1 MQALSATSPAHLSAL
16 SGLATDTRP
25 IAELRG
31 LAARDPQAA
40 TREVARQFEAM
51 FMHELLRSMRQA
63 TLASGL
69 LDNAATGLGT
79 EMLDAQYAQKLAGLR
94 GGLADVIA
102 RQIAQQMGLPPPDAP
117 AAARGVGAASP
128 PSLLSPPGGPA
139 AAAATEP
146 TADAD
151 PAAPAPLRRATDQI
165 GKDFIARH
173 LDAARAAEAASG
185 IPAAFMLAQAALETG
200 WGRRD
205 IRLPDGAPSNNL
217 FGIKAGPGWRG
228 PVTEITTTEYIGGVP
243 RSVRASFRAYAS
255 IEESFADYA
264 RLITQSRRYAE
275 VVAQAGTA
283 QGFAQALQRAG
294 FATDPAYADK
304 LSGVINTTLRL
315 KRALA

>member
-16 SGLATDTRP
+16 AGLAIDTRP
-25 IAELRG
+25 IAELHG

-69 LDNAATGLGT
+69 LDNAATGMGT
-79 EMLDAQYAQKLAGLR
+79 EMLDAQYAQKLSGLR

-102 RQIAQQMGLPPPDAP
+102 RQIAQQMGLPPAGAAAAGAAGAGPSALPP
-117 AAARGVGAASP
+117 AAAG
-128 PSLLSPPGGPA
+128 
-139 AAAATEP
+139 
-146 TADAD
+146 AD
-151 PAAPAPLRRATDQI
+151 PAAAVEGSGPAPPRRATDAI
-165 GKDFIARH
+165 GKDFITRH
-173 LDAARAAEAASG
+173 LAAARATEAASG

-205 IRLPDGAPSNNL
+205 IRMPDGSPSNNL
-217 FGIKAGPGWRG
+217 FGIKATPGWRG

-243 RSVRASFRAYAS
+243 RTVRASFRAYAS

-264 RLITQSRRYAE
+264 RLITQSRRYAG
-275 VVAQAGTA
+275 VVAQAETA

-304 LSGVINTTLRL
+304 LTGVINTTLRL

>member
-16 SGLATDTRP
+16 SGLASDTRP

-63 TLASGL
+63 TPASGL
-69 LDNAATGLGT
+69 LDNAATGIGT
-79 EMLDAQYAQKLAGLR
+79 EMLDAQYAQKLSGLR

-102 RQIAQQMGLPPPDAP
+102 RQIAQQMGLPLPD
-117 AAARGVGAASP
+117 
-128 PSLLSPPGGPA
+128 A
-139 AAAATEP
+139 AAAARAPAPAAGSAALLPPAAGAAAAAEG
-146 TADAD
+146 ADD
-151 PAAPAPLRRATDQI
+151 AAPAPPRRATDQI

-173 LDAARAAEAASG
+173 LDAARATEAASG

-205 IRLPDGAPSNNL
+205 IRMPDGSPSNNL
-217 FGIKAGPGWRG
+217 FGIKATPGWRG

-243 RSVRASFRAYAS
+243 RTVRASFRAYAS

-264 RLITQSRRYAE
+264 RLITQSRRYAG
-275 VVAQAGTA
+275 VVAQAETA

-304 LSGVINTTLRL
+304 LTGVINTTLRL

>member
-16 SGLATDTRP
+16 SGLAIDTRP
-25 IAELRG
+25 VAELRG

-69 LDNAATGLGT
+69 LDNAATGMGT
-79 EMLDAQYAQKLAGLR
+79 EMLDAQYAQKLSGLR

-102 RQIAQQMGLPPPDAP
+102 RQIAQQMGLPPEGA
-117 AAARGVGAASP
+117 AAARAAGAGPSTP
-128 PSLLSPPGGPA
+128 PDAG
-139 AAAATEP
+139 
-146 TADAD
+146 AD
-151 PAAPAPLRRATDQI
+151 PAAAVDGSGPAPPRRATDLV

-173 LDAARAAEAASG
+173 LDAARATEAASG

-205 IRLPDGAPSNNL
+205 IRMPDGSPSNNL
-217 FGIKAGPGWRG
+217 FGIKATPGWRG

-243 RSVRASFRAYAS
+243 RTVRASFRAYAS

-264 RLITQSRRYAE
+264 RLITQSRRYAG
-275 VVAQAGTA
+275 VVAQAETA

-304 LSGVINTTLRL
+304 LTGVINTTLRL

>member
-117 AAARGVGAASP
+117 ATARAPAPVASAAAP
-128 PSLLSPPGGPA
+128 PSAAGA
-139 AAAATEP
+139 AAAAEGT
-146 TADAD
+146 DD
-151 PAAPAPLRRATDQI
+151 AAPAPPRRATDQI

-205 IRLPDGAPSNNL
+205 IRMPDGSPSNNL
-217 FGIKAGPGWRG
+217 FGIKATPGWRG
-228 PVTEITTTEYIGGVP
+228 PVTEITTTEYVGGVP
-243 RSVRASFRAYAS
+243 RSVRAGFRAYAS

-264 RLITQSRRYAE
+264 RLITQSRRYAG
-275 VVAQAGTA
+275 VLAQAETA